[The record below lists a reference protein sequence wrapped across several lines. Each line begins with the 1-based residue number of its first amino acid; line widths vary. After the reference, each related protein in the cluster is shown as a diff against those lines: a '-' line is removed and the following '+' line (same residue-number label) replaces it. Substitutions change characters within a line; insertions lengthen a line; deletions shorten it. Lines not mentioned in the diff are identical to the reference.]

1 MPGPQELLVIAVVAL
16 LVFGPDRLPE
26 VARNAAKLLN
36 RLRSETDRSV
46 SEFKKAAQLEGLD
59 AEWRGVADDLRE
71 TREQLRS
78 PWRDPRRPSSDT
90 SSGGQQLDAE
100 GAWRAE
106 DDPPPVDLE
115 AT

>member
-26 VARNAAKLLN
+26 IARNGAKMLN
-36 RLRSETDRSV
+36 RLRRETDRSV
-46 SEFKKAAQLEGLD
+46 SEFKRAAQIEGLD
-59 AEWRGVADDLRE
+59 QDWREVADELRD
-71 TREQLRS
+71 TRDQLRS
-78 PWRDPRRPSSDT
+78 PFRDPRRPT
-90 SSGGQQLDAE
+90 PATTASGAVEAG
-100 GAWRAE
+100 GWRAQ